1 MSFVAQKD
9 VFAAT
14 EPVLH
19 GVFEEFRPECAVTPP
34 PFPRVPFDEA
44 MLKYGSDK
52 PDLRNPL
59 VINDVTAA
67 FRDSGFAV
75 FAGAIAGGGVVRG
88 VRAPQ
93 AGAEPRSFL
102 HQLNQWARAEAAPG
116 LGHGQLAG
124 G

>member
-1 MSFVAQKD
+1 M
-9 VFAAT
+9 
-14 EPVLH
+14 P
-19 GVFEEFRPECAVTPP
+19 
-34 PFPRVPFDEA
+34 
-44 MLKYGSDK
+44 KYGSDK

-93 AGAEPRSFL
+93 AGAQARSFFDK
-102 HQLNQWARAEAAPG
+102 LNQWARAEGAPG
-116 LGHGQLAG
+116 PGSVTLAAG
-124 G
+124 GANGAIAPVPEGPAPPHSP